1 MQISQFF
8 AEIGFKVNTEGLKD
22 FQQQMKALTSAFKAN
37 IEDSKA
43 AAAASK
49 AQEAAEKAKTAAIRG
64 QEAEIRK
71 NLAAHRLQ
79 VAETK
84 EAERQA
90 RLQEKEE
97 RQRLKRRQQAYQEF
111 ARTVRNTI
119 LGVSGAVYG
128 IIKFTQATRERA
140 LEYRDF
146 QRQTGLSVEGL
157 QQYQAAAQITG
168 SQMTGT
174 DVTRDITNLQQ
185 RLVDVEFGQ
194 GDLFPYK
201 MLGISAAT
209 KDAMAVIEALR
220 RSIQGLDDA
229 RALNLIERMGLSADW
244 LHILRQSREE
254 FERIRATMLSKEQ
267 VSGMTQLALTFRRI
281 GFSLSN
287 LKDQMTAFVGGILS
301 TFIDNFRYMVDI
313 FSAWIKSLYESPNAI
328 RAFSAAV
335 GMLIAAIS
343 PLSATLLGLYLLL
356 EDMIVASRGGKSFF
370 GWDMEG
376 AKNAFRD
383 LKSSLQSLWEGVE
396 LFFKVLRAFLGALYD
411 TGEAIGEMFFKIQRI
426 IERIVDLVVSLYK
439 APQNIEK
446 SITNAMQ
453 GKSTTAGQSG
463 TDVLFNPAAWGQ
475 GVEDLFTSLL
485 RSWDPAGRYNNTN
498 NNIVVHVG
506 SPEEASRFVTD
517 ISNNQSNIDTTYV
530 TAASVGGGG

>member
-71 NLAAHRLQ
+71 NLVAHRLH

-97 RQRLKRRQQAYQEF
+97 QQRLKRRQKAYQEF

-128 IIKFTQATRERA
+128 IMKFTQSTRERA

-254 FERIRATMLSKEQ
+254 FERIRATMLSQEQ

-313 FSAWIKSLYESPNAI
+313 FSSWIKSLYESPNAI
-328 RAFSAAV
+328 RAFSAAI

-343 PLSATLLGLYLLL
+343 PLSATILGLYLLI
-356 EDMIVASRGGKSFF
+356 EDMLVASRGGKSFF
-370 GWDMEG
+370 GWDMQG
-376 AKNAFRD
+376 AKNVFSSIKED
-383 LKSSLQSLWEGVE
+383 LKNLWNGIM
-396 LFFKVLRAFLGALYD
+396 LFFKVLGAFIQALYK
-411 TGEAIGEMFFKIQRI
+411 TGEDLGEMFFNLQKI
-426 IERIVDLVVSLYK
+426 IERIVDLIVSLYK

-446 SITNAMQ
+446 SLTNAMQ
-453 GKSTTAGQSG
+453 GKSTTAGQSV

-475 GVEDLFTSLL
+475 GMENLFTSLL
-485 RSWDPAGRYNNTN
+485 RSWDPLDKYNNTR
-498 NNIVVHVG
+498 NNIVVNVS
-506 SPEEASRFVTD
+506 SPEEASRFVSD
-517 ISNNQSNIDTTYV
+517 YSNNQSNIDTTYV
-530 TAASVGGGG
+530 SSAAIGGY

>member
-8 AEIGFKVNTEGLKD
+8 AEIGFKVNTDGLKD

-79 VAETK
+79 IAETK

-119 LGVSGAVYG
+119 LGISGAVYG
-128 IIKFTQATRERA
+128 VMKFTQATRERA

-313 FSAWIKSLYESPNAI
+313 FSSWIKSLYESPNAI
-328 RAFSAAV
+328 RVFASAV
-335 GMLIAAIS
+335 GILVAAIS
-343 PLSATLLGLYLLL
+343 PLSAAILGLYLLI
-356 EDMIVASRGGKSFF
+356 EDMLVASRGGKSFF
-370 GWDMEG
+370 GWDMG
-376 AKNAFRD
+376 AFERFKDNLNDIATAFRMIAD
-383 LKSSLQSLWEGVE
+383 VIIA
-396 LFFKVLRAFLGALYD
+396 LFKL
-411 TGEAIGEMFFKIQRI
+411 
-426 IERIVDLVVSLYK
+426 
-439 APQNIEK
+439 PQNIDE
-446 SITNAMQ
+446 SVTNLLQ
-453 GKSTTAGQSG
+453 GKSGSEGQSWA
-463 TDVLFNPAAWGQ
+463 DIMLNPFSWGSALES
-475 GVEDLFTSLL
+475 GFTSLL
-485 RSWDPAGRYNNTN
+485 NDWDPLNRNSSSMVNNAITVN
-498 NNIVVHVG
+498 VA
-506 SPEEASRFVTD
+506 SPEEASRFVSD
-517 ISNNQSNIDTTYV
+517 YSNNQSNIDTTYV
-530 TAASVGGGG
+530 SSAAIGGY